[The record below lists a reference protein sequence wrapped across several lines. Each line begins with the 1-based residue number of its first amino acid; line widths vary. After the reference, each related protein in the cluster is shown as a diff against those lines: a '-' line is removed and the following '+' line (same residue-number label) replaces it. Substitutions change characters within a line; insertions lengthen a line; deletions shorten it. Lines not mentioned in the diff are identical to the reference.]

1 MLTEGDRAKIV
12 ALEATHS
19 ETGKLS
25 AAVGQAA
32 EAGEIKVAQPYWFK
46 CPACRFDWQTRIR
59 PSIVFVSLAFVT
71 DKCPNCQRKHVP
83 AYKGGAEK
91 QPSWGS

>member
-1 MLTEGDRAKIV
+1 MLTERDRAKIV
-12 ALEATHS
+12 TLEAKHS
-19 ETGKLS
+19 ETGELS
-25 AAVGQAA
+25 TAMGQGA
-32 EAGEIKVAQPYWFK
+32 ETGEIKLTQPYWFK
-46 CPACRFDWQTRIR
+46 CPACSFDWQTWIR

-91 QPSWGS
+91 QPI